1 MAILKCKMCGGNIEV
16 GENQN
21 IGVCDSC
28 GSTMTIP
35 NVNDERI
42 LNLFDRANHFRLQN
56 EFDKALAAY
65 ESILSE
71 DNKNAEAHWGCVLS
85 RYGIEYVEDPKTHKR
100 VPTCHR
106 VQSESVLSD
115 LDYKAAVEYTDD
127 ISAKNLYQQ
136 EAEAIA
142 EIQKNILS
150 IANNEAPYDVF
161 ICYKETDNNG
171 RRTIDSTLAQDIY
184 YQLTNEG
191 YKVFFS
197 RITLED
203 KLGTEY
209 EPYIFSALNS
219 AKVMLVIGTSKDYF
233 NAVWVKN
240 EWARFLDLARK
251 DKSKMIIPCYR
262 DMDAYDLPDEL
273 SMFQSQDMSK
283 IGFIQDLIR
292 GIKKVLQ
299 KETPKNVTVV
309 SNTAEAFN
317 SEAILKRAFMLLEDA
332 EWQKADELLEQVLNH
347 EPENASAYVG
357 KLMIDVKVN
366 KEENLG
372 KRAVDFSEN
381 PNYQKAVRF
390 ADNQLQEKLKS
401 YNKGALAVIEQVNL
415 NKAKQAEEKAIQL
428 KQQQEQDTE
437 YIRIIKENQK
447 TILQHRIPFIISSLV
462 MLGISGWTFI
472 EYNSYFAKI
481 SDGIFILSFIM
492 PFLCV
497 SLLVWCCTIGW
508 KYMQE
513 TNISKRKGNL
523 SSAKVSSVEYKN
535 KAVPQ
540 LKKWGTLLNILLAA
554 LLIVIISYL
563 PIKYNNAVKL
573 YENGDYEAAVTA
585 FDKLDFYKDSYN
597 MKESAEK
604 NLEDIRNETNKQNI
618 IKAGKIITMG
628 SYNNHKL
635 EWDVISEKNGKKL
648 LLCRESFEDIPYDKT
663 NYITTWEISNAR
675 EWCSRF
681 YNNTF
686 TSEEKSKISLSTL
699 QNIDF
704 NGDKGTTEDYVFVL
718 SYDEAN
724 NYLSNLSEEAR
735 TNMAKTESDA
745 FWLRTIS
752 NIRYPKYSDINSKI
766 SYPYIVW
773 GEAYKIDGDNYYSI
787 IRGHIRPSM
796 WITE

>member
-1 MAILKCKMCGGNIEV
+1 MAVLKCKMCGGNIEV

-56 EFDKALAAY
+56 EFDKALIAY

-85 RYGIEYVEDPKTHKR
+85 KYGIEYVEDPKTHKR

-106 VQSESVLSD
+106 VQNESVLSD

-171 RRTIDSTLAQDIY
+171 RRTVDSTLAQDIY

-299 KETPKNVTVV
+299 KETPQNATVV
-309 SNTAEAFN
+309 NNTAEAFN
-317 SEAILKRAFMLLEDA
+317 PEVILKRAFMLLEDA

-357 KLMIDVKVN
+357 KLMIDVNVN
-366 KEENLG
+366 KEENL
-372 KRAVDFSEN
+372 KKIAVDFSEN
-381 PNYQKAVRF
+381 SNYQKAVRF
-390 ADNQLQEKLKS
+390 GDKELKEKLKA
-401 YNKGALAVIEQVNL
+401 YNENAIETLIESKQKEDKYGQYIADIEQEMRKTRKPYRILFVSMSL
-415 NKAKQAEEKAIQL
+415 ALMI
-428 KQQQEQDTE
+428 TE
-437 YIRIIKENQK
+437 MFLLLSTDIVS
-447 TILQHRIPFIISSLV
+447 LSPLMSLV
-462 MLGISGWTFI
+462 FMMGI
-472 EYNSYFAKI
+472 
-481 SDGIFILSFIM
+481 
-492 PFLCV
+492 PCV
-497 SLLVWCCTIGW
+497 GGFIGW
-508 KYMQE
+508 LLTETSNKIPEEITVETIDKYYQTLVE
-513 TNISKRKGNL
+513 TKDKQIMRF
-523 SSAKVSSVEYKN
+523 
-535 KAVPQ
+535 
-540 LKKWGTLLNILLAA
+540 KKMFRIY
-554 LLIVIISYL
+554 LIVSIVMII
-563 PIKYNNAVKL
+563 
-573 YENGDYEAAVTA
+573 
-585 FDKLDFYKDSYN
+585 
-597 MKESAEK
+597 
-604 NLEDIRNETNKQNI
+604 
-618 IKAGKIITMG
+618 
-628 SYNNHKL
+628 
-635 EWDVISEKNGKKL
+635 
-648 LLCRESFEDIPYDKT
+648 
-663 NYITTWEISNAR
+663 
-675 EWCSRF
+675 
-681 YNNTF
+681 F
-686 TSEEKSKISLSTL
+686 TL
-699 QNIDF
+699 
-704 NGDKGTTEDYVFVL
+704 
-718 SYDEAN
+718 
-724 NYLSNLSEEAR
+724 
-735 TNMAKTESDA
+735 
-745 FWLRTIS
+745 
-752 NIRYPKYSDINSKI
+752 
-766 SYPYIVW
+766 
-773 GEAYKIDGDNYYSI
+773 I
-787 IRGHIRPSM
+787 IRT
-796 WITE
+796 W

>member
-1 MAILKCKMCGGNIEV
+1 MAVLKCKMCGGNIEV
-16 GENQN
+16 SENQN

-35 NVNDERI
+35 KVNDERI

-56 EFDKALAAY
+56 EFDKALTAY

-127 ISAKNLYQQ
+127 IAAKNLYQQ

-171 RRTIDSTLAQDIY
+171 RRTVDSTLSQDIY

-191 YKVFFS
+191 YKVFFG
-197 RITLED
+197 RVTLED

-299 KETPKNVTVV
+299 KETPQNVTVV
-309 SNTAEAFN
+309 NNTAEAFN
-317 SEAILKRAFMLLEDA
+317 SKAILKRAFMLLEDA

-357 KLMIDVKVN
+357 KLMIDVKAN
-366 KEENLG
+366 KTENL
-372 KRAVDFSEN
+372 KKKAVDFSEN

-390 ADNQLQEKLKS
+390 ADNELKEKLKS
-401 YNKGALAVIEQVNL
+401 YNENAIEILIEAKQKEDKYGQYIADIEQEMRKTRKPYRILFVFMSL
-415 NKAKQAEEKAIQL
+415 ALMI
-428 KQQQEQDTE
+428 TE
-437 YIRIIKENQK
+437 MF
-447 TILQHRIPFIISSLV
+447 LL
-462 MLGISGWTFI
+462 
-472 EYNSYFAKI
+472 
-481 SDGIFILSFIM
+481 LSTDI
-492 PFLCV
+492 V
-497 SLLVWCCTIGW
+497 SLSPLMSMIFMMGIPCVGGFIGW
-508 KYMQE
+508 LLTETSNKIPEEITAETIDKYYQTLVDTKDKQTM
-513 TNISKRKGNL
+513 RF
-523 SSAKVSSVEYKN
+523 
-535 KAVPQ
+535 
-540 LKKWGTLLNILLAA
+540 KKMFRIY
-554 LLIVIISYL
+554 LIVSIVMII
-563 PIKYNNAVKL
+563 
-573 YENGDYEAAVTA
+573 
-585 FDKLDFYKDSYN
+585 
-597 MKESAEK
+597 
-604 NLEDIRNETNKQNI
+604 
-618 IKAGKIITMG
+618 
-628 SYNNHKL
+628 
-635 EWDVISEKNGKKL
+635 
-648 LLCRESFEDIPYDKT
+648 
-663 NYITTWEISNAR
+663 
-675 EWCSRF
+675 
-681 YNNTF
+681 F
-686 TSEEKSKISLSTL
+686 TL
-699 QNIDF
+699 
-704 NGDKGTTEDYVFVL
+704 
-718 SYDEAN
+718 
-724 NYLSNLSEEAR
+724 
-735 TNMAKTESDA
+735 
-745 FWLRTIS
+745 
-752 NIRYPKYSDINSKI
+752 
-766 SYPYIVW
+766 
-773 GEAYKIDGDNYYSI
+773 I
-787 IRGHIRPSM
+787 IRT
-796 WITE
+796 W

>member
-16 GENQN
+16 SENQN

-127 ISAKNLYQQ
+127 IAAKNLYWQ

-150 IANNEAPYDVF
+150 IANNKAPYDVF

-171 RRTIDSTLAQDIY
+171 RRTVDSTLAQDIY

-197 RITLED
+197 RVTLED

-233 NAVWVKN
+233 NSVWVKN

-299 KETPKNVTVV
+299 KETPQNATVV
-309 SNTAEAFN
+309 NNTAEAFN
-317 SEAILKRAFMLLEDA
+317 PEVILKRAFMLLEDA

-366 KEENLG
+366 KEENL
-372 KRAVDFSEN
+372 KKIAVDFSEN
-381 PNYQKAVRF
+381 SNYQKAVRF
-390 ADNQLQEKLKS
+390 GDKELKEKLKA
-401 YNKGALAVIEQVNL
+401 YNENAIETLIESKQKEDKYGQYIADIEQEMRKTRKPYRILFVSMSL
-415 NKAKQAEEKAIQL
+415 ALMI
-428 KQQQEQDTE
+428 TE
-437 YIRIIKENQK
+437 MFLLLSTDIVS
-447 TILQHRIPFIISSLV
+447 LSPLMSLV
-462 MLGISGWTFI
+462 FMMGI
-472 EYNSYFAKI
+472 
-481 SDGIFILSFIM
+481 
-492 PFLCV
+492 PCV
-497 SLLVWCCTIGW
+497 GGFIGW
-508 KYMQE
+508 LLTETSNKIPEEITVETIDKYYQTLVE
-513 TNISKRKGNL
+513 TKDKQTMRF
-523 SSAKVSSVEYKN
+523 
-535 KAVPQ
+535 
-540 LKKWGTLLNILLAA
+540 KKMFRIY
-554 LLIVIISYL
+554 LIVSIVMII
-563 PIKYNNAVKL
+563 
-573 YENGDYEAAVTA
+573 
-585 FDKLDFYKDSYN
+585 
-597 MKESAEK
+597 
-604 NLEDIRNETNKQNI
+604 
-618 IKAGKIITMG
+618 
-628 SYNNHKL
+628 
-635 EWDVISEKNGKKL
+635 
-648 LLCRESFEDIPYDKT
+648 
-663 NYITTWEISNAR
+663 
-675 EWCSRF
+675 
-681 YNNTF
+681 F
-686 TSEEKSKISLSTL
+686 TL
-699 QNIDF
+699 
-704 NGDKGTTEDYVFVL
+704 
-718 SYDEAN
+718 
-724 NYLSNLSEEAR
+724 
-735 TNMAKTESDA
+735 
-745 FWLRTIS
+745 
-752 NIRYPKYSDINSKI
+752 
-766 SYPYIVW
+766 
-773 GEAYKIDGDNYYSI
+773 I
-787 IRGHIRPSM
+787 IRT
-796 WITE
+796 W

>member
-106 VQSESVLSD
+106 VQNEAVLSD

-127 ISAKNLYQQ
+127 IAAKNLYQQ
-136 EAEAIA
+136 EAGEIS

-150 IANNEAPYDVF
+150 IANSEAPYDVF

-171 RRTIDSTLAQDIY
+171 RRTVDSALAQDIY
-184 YQLTNEG
+184 YQLTNED

-219 AKVMLVIGTSKDYF
+219 AKVMLVVGTSKDYF

-273 SMFQSQDMSK
+273 SMFQSQDMGK

-299 KETPKNVTVV
+299 KETPQNVTVV
-309 SNTAEAFN
+309 NNTAEAFN

-347 EPENASAYVG
+347 EPENARAYVG
-357 KLMIDVKVN
+357 KLMIDVKVSR
-366 KEENLG
+366 EENLG
-372 KRAVDFSEN
+372 KMAVDFSEN
-381 PNYQKAVRF
+381 SNYKKAVKFADEIHRDILLKYQKSAF
-390 ADNQLQEKLKS
+390 
-401 YNKGALAVIEQVNL
+401 EQY
-415 NKAKQAEEKAIQL
+415 EE
-428 KQQQEQDTE
+428 D
-437 YIRIIKENQK
+437 IKEKKKQLAIRSYETAKEKVERIHRKINICK
-447 TILQHRIPFIISSLV
+447 TIFFISLVAFALMLIPMIRVANIDSVDDAKSIFSIGLFIVIFLAGAISGSWWNDYKKSLPSELQHMHEMQDKMKKDEL
-462 MLGISGWTFI
+462 
-472 EYNSYFAKI
+472 NS
-481 SDGIFILSFIM
+481 D
-492 PFLCV
+492 
-497 SLLVWCCTIGW
+497 
-508 KYMQE
+508 
-513 TNISKRKGNL
+513 
-523 SSAKVSSVEYKN
+523 
-535 KAVPQ
+535 
-540 LKKWGTLLNILLAA
+540 
-554 LLIVIISYL
+554 
-563 PIKYNNAVKL
+563 
-573 YENGDYEAAVTA
+573 
-585 FDKLDFYKDSYN
+585 
-597 MKESAEK
+597 
-604 NLEDIRNETNKQNI
+604 
-618 IKAGKIITMG
+618 
-628 SYNNHKL
+628 
-635 EWDVISEKNGKKL
+635 
-648 LLCRESFEDIPYDKT
+648 
-663 NYITTWEISNAR
+663 
-675 EWCSRF
+675 
-681 YNNTF
+681 
-686 TSEEKSKISLSTL
+686 
-699 QNIDF
+699 
-704 NGDKGTTEDYVFVL
+704 
-718 SYDEAN
+718 
-724 NYLSNLSEEAR
+724 
-735 TNMAKTESDA
+735 
-745 FWLRTIS
+745 
-752 NIRYPKYSDINSKI
+752 
-766 SYPYIVW
+766 
-773 GEAYKIDGDNYYSI
+773 
-787 IRGHIRPSM
+787 
-796 WITE
+796 